1 MDNIVQ
7 SNDTTLQNEFNTIL
21 KNVYVQ
27 NLETLFQYF
36 PHQRRKFVE
45 GLGFSIPPKSLNHVN
60 YLVNYGMNFL

>member
-21 KNVYVQ
+21 KNVYLQ

-36 PHQRRKFVE
+36 PHERRKI
-45 GLGFSIPPKSLNHVN
+45 LTC
-60 YLVNYGMNFL
+60 